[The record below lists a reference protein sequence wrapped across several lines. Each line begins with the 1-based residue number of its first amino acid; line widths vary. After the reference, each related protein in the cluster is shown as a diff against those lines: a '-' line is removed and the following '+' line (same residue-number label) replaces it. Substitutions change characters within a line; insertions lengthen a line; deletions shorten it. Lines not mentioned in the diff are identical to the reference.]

1 MERLRRLVGAPLGAS
16 SQGVA
21 AVSAAATDTTT
32 AFALEDPEGC
42 VSGWLREKLQVDG
55 EGHLTAAS
63 VTALTTARHEAAEQR
78 DYRSAAA
85 LDDFL
90 RVLGP
95 SEDHPLE
102 YYAPQGLEEQVKCF
116 EEHGFVVLPNMVSGS
131 MLEQLQEAW
140 LRLET
145 VAHEQWAASG
155 APERLA
161 SDYKNSFNSQTFGVP
176 FASQEPELMLE
187 LLDHPRAL
195 PLLARVCGEDIAA
208 VVETEG
214 PMRGTGGMRAA
225 GGSVSTLVPD
235 PPGTCGYITCECNV
249 DL

>member
-1 MERLRRLVGAPLGAS
+1 MERLRRLAGAPLGAS
-16 SQGVA
+16 SRGA
-21 AVSAAATDTTT
+21 AGASAAATDTT

-42 VSGWLREKLQVDG
+42 VSGWLREKLRLDG
-55 EGHLTAAS
+55 DGHMAAAS
-63 VTALTTARHEAAEQR
+63 VAALTSARREAAEQR

-95 SEDHPLE
+95 SAEDHPLE

-116 EEHGFVVLPNMVSGS
+116 EEHGFVVLPNMVRGS
-131 MLEQLQEAW
+131 MLERLQEAW

-195 PLLARVCGEDIAA
+195 PLLARVCGEDIDA

-214 PMRGTGGMRAA
+214 SMRGTGGMRAA
-225 GGSVSTLVPD
+225 GGSVSSLVPD
-235 PPGTCGYITCECNV
+235 PPGTCGYITCEC
-249 DL
+249 DAE